1 VPVQMDNQS
10 VRQMLVDQ
18 VAVVAGKS
26 AEQLQAEIDGSGG
39 DLEIDSKLGQTAA
52 IRVALLLDMED
63 LIRPE
68 DQKRRNLTSIGSL
81 EQLIERRVRES
92 RRDA

>member
-1 VPVQMDNQS
+1 MKNQS
-10 VRQMLVDQ
+10 ARQMLLGEI
-18 VAVVAGKS
+18 ALVAGKTVK
-26 AEQLQAEIDGSGG
+26 QLQAEIDACGG

-68 DQKRRNLTSIGSL
+68 DQKRRNLTTISSL
-81 EQLIERRVRES
+81 ESLIERRVREY
-92 RRDA
+92 RRDG

>member
-1 VPVQMDNQS
+1 MKNQS
-10 VRQMLVDQ
+10 VRQMLVTQ
-18 VAVVAGKS
+18 IALVAGKTVD
-26 AEQLQAEIDGSGG
+26 QLQAEIEGCGG

-68 DQKRRNLTSIGSL
+68 DQKRRNLTTISSL
-81 EQLIERRVRES
+81 ESLIERRVHEY